1 MDLPSSAGG
10 AAKVTYGGDCVIGVT
25 QMGTK
30 IAFSRRK
37 FLAAGLLGA
46 ASAATEGIAMPTW
59 AGAVMPTL
67 TTTPPTLPALSGTTS
82 DATAAL
88 TSYLARAGASATIV
102 GDYFID
108 GEVVIP
114 HSVTSL
120 QLPAGT
126 RLKVRGDHSALRR
139 SGTVTFRELL
149 AANVAAGDTSI
160 SPTNIGAYTVG
171 EYILVTSYDTIAN
184 STNKYGYLRKVTGKS
199 SGKVQVDG
207 GIPRLMVTQPRTAA
221 LALAPTIRIFGAG
234 EIFAVDPTVTKG
246 SLIAFVA
253 VDNPRVE
260 GIELHHSGASGIG
273 LVHCNGGTI
282 NCTIHDLL
290 DDGVNYFG
298 YGVNV
303 IGACRGL
310 VVAGTISR
318 VRHAVTTN
326 GAPSI
331 TGIGPAGEPED
342 CRFEPI
348 ISGCSDKSLDTHRVG
363 WNITMVPHITGGR
376 GGIQIRADNVHVEGG
391 TIFDSA
397 GPGIAVD
404 AVVAVAPVISGV
416 LISYLRPSGTALLCN
431 APSNISDVDI
441 RDCYGNNIV
450 LSNNCVVRGGTISA
464 GGSVGVQFL
473 GSNNVV
479 EGIQLGPSVTTPYIE
494 AAGAVNNTFST
505 AEPTDI
511 ETMAAPTPSKLP
523 AISGELVVGQQLR
536 TTSGTWSPGPVTH
549 TYSWFRDGAPIAGA
563 QNRINALYNTVSVDA
578 GKTLSVLVTADRPG
592 YARGSVMSPST
603 APVSAGPALV
613 ASVMPTITG
622 TAEIGKYLQVSSG
635 TWSPS
640 AQNWAYAWLVD
651 GVVVPGLAANRVQ
664 IQSSWAGKSVSAQVT
679 ASRAGFNPGSATTA
693 PVKMPPAAI
702 KNTVAPVLSG
712 TGQIGTYLTASGGS
726 WSPYVSSRTFQW
738 LVDGVVVA
746 GLTTNRV
753 QVKSTWAGKSVKAR
767 VTALKSGWT
776 STSVDTKAIAVAPV
790 GLTCTSRPV
799 LTGTPQVGQFLT
811 VSRGTWSPAGTS
823 YSVAWYVGG
832 VVVPN
837 LAVTRVQVKSAWKGK
852 TIVAKITA
860 QREGFTSTSASS
872 QSLLVS

>member
-1 MDLPSSAGG
+1 
-10 AAKVTYGGDCVIGVT
+10 
-25 QMGTK
+25 
-30 IAFSRRK
+30 
-37 FLAAGLLGA
+37 
-46 ASAATEGIAMPTW
+46 MPTW

-139 SGTVTFRELL
+139 SGTVTFREML

-260 GIELHHSGASGIG
+260 GIELHDSGATGVG

-431 APSNISDVDI
+431 APSTISDVHI
-441 RDCYGNNIV
+441 RDCFGPNIV
-450 LSNNCVVRGGTISA
+450 LKDNSTVRGGSISA
-464 GGSVGVQFL
+464 GNAIGVQFL
-473 GSNNVV
+473 GSNNTV
-479 EGIQLGPSVTTPYIE
+479 EGIQLGASVTTPYVE
-494 AAGAVNNTFST
+494 AAGATNNTFST
-505 AEPTDI
+505 AAPDDI
-511 ETMAAPTPSKLP
+511 ETMPAPIASKLP
-523 AISGELVVGQQLR
+523 AITGVLAVGNQLR
-536 TTSGTWSPGPVTH
+536 TSSGTWSPGPVTH
-549 TYSWFRDGAPIAGA
+549 TYSWFRNGVAIAGA
-563 QNRINALYNTVSVDA
+563 QGRTNAQYSAVSGDA
-578 GKTLSVLVTADRPG
+578 GASLTVVVTADRAG
-592 YARGSVMSPST
+592 YARGTATS
-603 APVSAGPALV
+603 APVQIAAGPPLV
-613 ASVMPTITG
+613 PTVAPVISG
-622 TAEIGKYLQVSSG
+622 TAAIGKYLQVSNG
-635 TWSPS
+635 TWSPA
-640 AQNWAYAWLVD
+640 AQSWKCAWFLD
-651 GVVVPGLAANRVQ
+651 GVVVPGLETARVLIQPAWANKV
-664 IQSSWAGKSVSAQVT
+664 VTAQVT
-679 ASRAGFNPGSATTA
+679 ATRAGFEPGVAVTA
-693 PVKMPPAAI
+693 GMKMPPAAI
-702 KNTVAPVLSG
+702 KCTILPVISG
-712 TGQIGTYLTASGGS
+712 TAQVGNYLTASGGT
-726 WSPYVSSRTFQW
+726 WSPYVSTRQYQW
-738 LVDGVVVA
+738 FADGVLVA
-746 GLTTNRV
+746 GLTTSRV
-753 QVKSTWAGKSVKAR
+753 LARSDWAGKSIKAR
-767 VTALKSGWT
+767 VTAVKSGYA
-776 STSVDTKAIAVAPV
+776 STSVETKAVTIAPGA
-790 GLTCTSRPV
+790 LKCTTRPV
-799 LTGTPQVGQFLT
+799 ITGTPQVGQFIS
-811 VSRGTWSPAGTS
+811 VSKGAWSPAGTS

-832 VVVPN
+832 VLVP
-837 LAVTRVQVKSAWKGK
+837 AVSVLRVQVKSAWKGK
-852 TIVAKITA
+852 SVVAKITA
-860 QREGFTSTSASS
+860 RRAGFSDTTASS
-872 QSLLVS
+872 QSVIIA